1 MHTDRHTRKTYSKM
15 LQDYPDVLDVEQIR
29 NVLGGI
35 SKRTI
40 YKLLK
45 EGKIDSIKVGREY
58 RVTKINMIDFLM
70 NIS

>member
-15 LQDYPDVLDVEQIR
+15 LQGYPDVLDVEQIR